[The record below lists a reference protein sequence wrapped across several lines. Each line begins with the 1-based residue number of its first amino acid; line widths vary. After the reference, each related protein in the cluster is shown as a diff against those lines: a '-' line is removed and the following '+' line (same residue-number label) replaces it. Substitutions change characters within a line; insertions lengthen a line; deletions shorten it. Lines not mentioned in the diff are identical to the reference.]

1 MEALLTMITWPPL
14 KVAFVSS
21 YRPTQCGIATFTS
34 HLVHNVQLAASGAGQ
49 PVVIAMDSDGDV
61 DYAKPV
67 EIKIRRDVRYDYVAA
82 ADYLNHS
89 DVDVVSLQHEFGLF
103 GGMAGAGEY
112 LEHFLAH
119 LKIPLVTT
127 FHTVLQ
133 DPSSD
138 QYRMTRAIADCSVNL
153 VVMSDRGADMLE
165 KVYGVPS
172 PKIHLIPHGTPDLPL
187 MASSRGK
194 RAAGLEDR
202 TTILTFGLLS
212 PNKGVEVMIR
222 AMDRIAAQMPE
233 AIYIVLGVT
242 HPNLLKTEGE
252 SYRRSLEDMVRT
264 MGLEEHVVFH
274 NQFVDDRNLYAYLQ
288 MADFYVT
295 PYLSEQQNVS
305 GTLAF
310 ALGTGRVIISTPYWH
325 AQELLADGH
334 GRLVPFDDPASLAQT
349 ILALKED
356 PEEYLRIRSRAYAK
370 GRNMTWAVVGEAYWS
385 LLSEVAANGPL
396 RSDEAVSGALAM

>member
-1 MEALLTMITWPPL
+1 MITWPLP

-21 YRPTQCGIATFTS
+21 YRPTRCGIATFTS
-34 HLVHNVQLAASGAGQ
+34 HLVHSVQLAASGGVQ
-49 PVVIAMDSDGDV
+49 PVVIAIDSGGDV
-61 DYAKPV
+61 DYADPV
-67 EIKIRRDVRYDYVAA
+67 EIRIRRDVRYDYVAA

-89 DVDVVSLQHEFGLF
+89 DVDVVSVQHEFGLF

-112 LEHFLAH
+112 LEHFLTH
-119 LKIPLVTT
+119 LEIPLATT
-127 FHTVLQ
+127 LHTVLQ

-138 QYRMTRAIADCSVNL
+138 QYRMTRAIADYSASL
-153 VVMSDRGADMLE
+153 VIMSERGADMLGR
-165 KVYGVPS
+165 VYGVPT

-187 MASSRGK
+187 VASSRRK
-194 RAAGLEDR
+194 RAAGIEDR

-222 AMDRIAAQMPE
+222 AMGRIVAQMPE
-233 AIYIVLGVT
+233 AIYIVLGAT

-252 SYRRSLEDMVRT
+252 SYRRSLEDLVRT

-295 PYLSEQQNVS
+295 PYLSEQQIVS

-349 ILALKED
+349 ILALKKD

-370 GRNMTWAVVGEAYWS
+370 GRNMTWVVVGEAYWR
-385 LLSEVAANGPL
+385 LLSEVAANGPP
-396 RSDEAVSGALAM
+396 RSAEAAPGVLVR